1 MNKHTTLAG
10 ALALALAGFAL
21 AQAPQIDKGRID
33 SMVAQVLKQADAD
46 PNTSHQPDGAQIR
59 REVTLQLQSLEVL
72 KNEAFKAGL
81 DKKPEVQ
88 NQLKNVEAQFYAA
101 QYVNH
106 LENSTEVNEAEVRAA
121 YEQQT
126 RIIKLQQV
134 QFDSAQAALE
144 AQQLL
149 LKGLSFEALMKRYP
163 NPEQQFDDF
172 ISPQQLPP
180 DMTALAQMTR
190 GEVTREPVLLNGKYY
205 LFKLAAAERNPEA
218 PPYEMIKSQL
228 TQQAKQQKVQ
238 AQIEQLLKSNGIV
251 PPESR

>member
-144 AQQLL
+144 AHLL
-149 LKGLSFEALMKRYP
+149 EKEFGTKFDIVYPSLS
-163 NPEQQFDDF
+163 
-172 ISPQQLPP
+172 I
-180 DMTALAQMTR
+180 LAEPAVTVVDKNVDKHGTR
-190 GEVTREPVLLNGKYY
+190 AV
-205 LFKLAAAERNPEA
+205 
-218 PPYEMIKSQL
+218 
-228 TQQAKQQKVQ
+228 
-238 AQIEQLLKSNGIV
+238 AQHQY
-251 PPESR
+251 

>member
-144 AQQLL
+144 AQQ
-149 LKGLSFEALMKRYP
+149 
-163 NPEQQFDDF
+163 
-172 ISPQQLPP
+172 
-180 DMTALAQMTR
+180 
-190 GEVTREPVLLNGKYY
+190 
-205 LFKLAAAERNPEA
+205 
-218 PPYEMIKSQL
+218 
-228 TQQAKQQKVQ
+228 
-238 AQIEQLLKSNGIV
+238 
-251 PPESR
+251 